1 MRTLA
6 RALPALAL
14 AALPLMFGDRYILHI
29 GTMVGIMTTLALSLH
44 LMMRIG
50 QLSFAQVAFMGI
62 GAYASALL
70 TMRLGFP
77 PALSFICAGL
87 LAALLAL
94 LIGPLF
100 LRIKGVYFV
109 LLTFAF
115 SQIVNLI
122 FQDWTALFGGNNGLF
137 GIPKMALFGYRLTS
151 VAQYYCLAAVL
162 AALTYLAVRAIRRSD
177 IGTVLSA
184 LDENEALGRS
194 LGLDALSWRV
204 GIFTVTAFFAGLAGS
219 VYAHYLGFLSPPAFS
234 FWTSVDAIV
243 MNVIGGMATP
253 LGPVIGAIILVP
265 LPELL
270 RDAKQ
275 FQLLAYAAILIVF
288 LLFFRDGI
296 VGYITKRQRAVS

>member
-1 MRTLA
+1 MKK
-6 RALPALAL
+6 LAL
-14 AALPLMFGDRYILHI
+14 AVAALVVAVLPLAYGDRYILHI
-29 GTMVGIMTTLALSLH
+29 GTMVGIMSTVALSMH

-62 GAYASALL
+62 GAYASALCS
-70 TMRLGFP
+70 MRLGLP
-77 PALSFICAGL
+77 PALAFL
-87 LAALLAL
+87 LAGVLAAVIAA
-94 LIGPLF
+94 LIGPVF

-122 FQDWTALFGGNNGLF
+122 FQDWTSLFGGNNGLY
-137 GIPKMALFGYRLTS
+137 GIPKMALFGYRLTG
-151 VAQYYCLAAVL
+151 VGQYYCFAGLLAAV
-162 AALTYLAVRAIRRSD
+162 TYLAVRAIRRSD
-177 IGTVLSA
+177 IGAVLSA
-184 LDENEALGRS
+184 LDENEPLGRS
-194 LGLDALSWRV
+194 LGLDALAWRV
-204 GIFTVTAFFAGLAGS
+204 GIFTIAAFFAGLAGS

-234 FWTSVDAIV
+234 FWTSVDAVV

-253 LGPVIGAIILVP
+253 LGPVIGAILLVP

-275 FQLLAYAAILIVF
+275 FQLLAYAGILIVF

-296 VGYITKRQRAVS
+296 VGYLARRRGGTP

>member
-1 MRTLA
+1 MKRLAWTVPTL
-6 RALPALAL
+6 LV
-14 AALPLMFGDRYILHI
+14 AALPLLWGDRYILHI
-29 GTMVGIMTTLALSLH
+29 GTMIGIMATVALSLH

-50 QLSFAQVAFMGI
+50 QLSFAQIAFMGI

-77 PALSFICAGL
+77 PALSLLSAGL
-87 LAALLAL
+87 LAALTAL
-94 LIGPLF
+94 LTGPLF

-122 FQDWTALFGGNNGLF
+122 FQDWTSLFGGNNGLF
-137 GIPKMALFGYRLTS
+137 GIPKMALFGYRLTT
-151 VAQYYCLAAVL
+151 VAHYYCLAAVL
-162 AALTYLAVRAIRRSD
+162 AALTYLVVRTIRRSD
-177 IGTVLSA
+177 IGTVLAA

-253 LGPVIGAIILVP
+253 LGPVIGAILLVP

-275 FQLLAYAAILIVF
+275 FQLLSYATILIVF

-296 VGYITKRQRAVS
+296 VGYLAGKRVVR